1 MTPPAEQDTGRTQAA
16 PAAPS
21 WRITSGSPEPEEVAA
36 VAVALSAALAARIAE
51 ALDEAREDVATEREA
66 ARWAP
71 ATARRKAATSWTAGT
86 RPGWRISP

>member
-1 MTPPAEQDTGRTQAA
+1 MTPPAEQDTSRPPAA
-16 PAAPS
+16 LAAPS

-51 ALDEAREDVATEREA
+51 ALDEAEEEAATEREA

-71 ATARRKAATSWTAGT
+71 AAARRKAATSWTAGT
-86 RPGWRISP
+86 RPGWRVSH

>member
-1 MTPPAEQDTGRTQAA
+1 MTRPAQDGDRA
-16 PAAPS
+16 PAHPAAAS

-51 ALDEAREDVATEREA
+51 ALDEARGEAAAEREA

-71 ATARRKAATSWTAGT
+71 AAARRKAATSWTAGT
-86 RPGWRISP
+86 RPGWRISH